1 MYTLITAA
9 TSAGAY
15 RLSKKIN
22 AENILLGDYADLPE
36 ILVSLDKI
44 IRLPDPSGPSYA
56 HKMLT
61 LCLDRNITAVYA
73 LRGEEYELLMESKQL
88 FSEYGIHIF
97 AL

>member
-15 RLSKKIN
+15 QLKSKIGG
-22 AENILLGDYADLPE
+22 ENILLGDYAELPE
-36 ILVSLDKI
+36 ILVSSHNM
-44 IRLPDPSGPSYA
+44 IRLPDPSDASYV
-56 HKMLT
+56 HKMLA
-61 LCLDRNITAVYA
+61 LCLDRNITALYA
-73 LRGEEYELLMESKQL
+73 LRDAENKLLMESKQL